1 MKSNALSCT
10 VKVEKQMR
18 IFSISLS
25 HLMVVGM
32 EIILAA
38 SKSVLFIDSV
48 VVVLYDPE
56 MLSW

>member
-56 MLSW
+56 MLS